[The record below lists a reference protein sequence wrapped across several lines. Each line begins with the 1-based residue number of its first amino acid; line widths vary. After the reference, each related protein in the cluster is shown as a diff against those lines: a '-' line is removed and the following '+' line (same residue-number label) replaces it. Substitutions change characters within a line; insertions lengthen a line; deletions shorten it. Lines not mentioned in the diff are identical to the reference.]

1 VADDERSGR
10 GSLTLVELA
19 EASGVPAR
27 TIRFYIARGLLPPP
41 LLVGGRAARYGEK
54 HLKELDKI
62 KTLQGQRQ
70 TLAQI
75 AWQLG
80 EGRKEVRPPEPSA
93 WWSYPVSKD
102 VVVEV
107 RCDSSP
113 WRLKQVRS
121 LIAQMIRQ
129 LNENEEKDHP
139 R

>member
-1 VADDERSGR
+1 M
-10 GSLTLVELA
+10 
-19 EASGVPAR
+19 
-27 TIRFYIARGLLPPP
+27 PPP
-41 LLVGGRAARYGEK
+41 LVGGRAACYGEE
-54 HLKELDKI
+54 HLKELDRI
-62 KTLQGQRQ
+62 RTLQGQGQ

-80 EGRKEVRPPEPSA
+80 EGQKEVRPPEASA
-93 WWSYPVSKD
+93 WWNYPVSKD

-129 LNENEEKDHP
+129 LNENDEKDHA